1 MPASSSSAVDKALDL
16 IETVA
21 GSDRPLRLA
30 EVAERVGL
38 HRGTAYRVL
47 VDLVR
52 RGWVMRV
59 GDHYLPGTAVLR
71 LSRSAASTSLAG
83 VSRPVLEEL
92 AAGTGMMVNL
102 QVLAGDRARVVD
114 VVRPDRLEM
123 ISDLRDELLPV
134 HRFAGPLALV
144 AALPPAARAP
154 YLAPAEADGHTMD
167 GPDGLLSALDRA
179 ALTGFAVQRGRAE
192 RLIGS
197 LSRAVTP
204 APDAPPLCALTLVGP
219 VGEFDD
225 EHLTALEQRLRAA
238 TDRLGEKLQRLTAP
252 DAYRRG
258 RAGTATA
265 GTGTG
270 TGGNDHEEGKP

>member
-1 MPASSSSAVDKALDL
+1 
-16 IETVA
+16 
-21 GSDRPLRLA
+21 
-30 EVAERVGL
+30 
-38 HRGTAYRVL
+38 VL

-71 LSRSAASTSLAG
+71 LSRSAAATSLAG

-92 AAGTGMMVNL
+92 VERTGMMVNL

-114 VVRPDRLEM
+114 VVRPGRLEM

-144 AALPPAARAP
+144 AALPEPARAP
-154 YLAPAEADGHTMD
+154 YLDLAETDGYAME
-167 GPDGLLSALDRA
+167 GPQGLLSALERTA
-179 ALTGFAVQRGRAE
+179 QTGFAVQRGRAE

-204 APDAPPLCALTLVGP
+204 TPDAPPVCALTLVGP
-219 VGEFDD
+219 VAEFDD
-225 EHLTALEQRLRAA
+225 ERLTVLEDRLRAA
-238 TDRLGEKLQRLTAP
+238 TERLGDALLRLTAP
-252 DAYRRG
+252 GAARGGGAGGGHRSRRG
-258 RAGTATA
+258 DGRGREA
-265 GTGTG
+265 
-270 TGGNDHEEGKP
+270 GNDQREGKP

>member
-1 MPASSSSAVDKALDL
+1 VPASSSSAVDKALDL

-21 GSDRPLRLA
+21 SSDRPLRLA
-30 EVAERVGL
+30 EIAEQVGL

-59 GDHYLPGTAVLR
+59 GDHYLPGTAVLQ
-71 LSRSAASTSLAG
+71 LSRSAATTSLAG

-92 AAGTGMMVNL
+92 AERTGMMVNL

-144 AALPPAARAP
+144 AALPPQARSP
-154 YLAPAEADGHTMD
+154 YLGPAKADGCAME
-167 GPDGLLSALDRA
+167 GPDGLLDALDRA
-179 ALTGFAVQRGRAE
+179 AQSGFAVQRGRAE

-204 APDAPPLCALTLVGP
+204 TPEAQPVCALTLVGP

-225 EHLTALEQRLRAA
+225 EHLTALEAQLRAA
-238 TDRLGEKLQRLTAP
+238 TDRLGGELLRLTAP
-252 DAYRRG
+252 
-258 RAGTATA
+258 
-265 GTGTG
+265 GTGRRTAAADARE
-270 TGGNDHEEGKP
+270 GGSRHAGEEGKL